1 MSGKPKSAKTV
12 GPRYARL
19 FGDHGQDAM
28 ATDEG
33 YGDEDFDGTVPSA
46 VADLAIEDQAMFERI
61 RVRLGMRR
69 SDGPERIGRYELRDS
84 IARGGMGQVYRAH
97 DPELDRPVALK
108 QIAPLP
114 GADVE
119 VLRERLR
126 REAQVLAKL
135 AHDHVVTVHD
145 VGIHRGLVYLV
156 MELVEGP
163 TLRELQASE
172 LSVAERLRLYVE
184 AGHGLIAAH
193 ERDIIHRDFKPDN
206 VLITPEGKAKVGD
219 FGLAHVLGEPLAL
232 AESGADTSA
241 LDPEREG
248 TDSRLTRSGEVLGT
262 RVYSPPEQLRGKATD
277 ARSDQFSFCVALW
290 EALCGARP
298 FAGAS
303 TNALLRAIV
312 AGPLGGAELDP
323 RLRKLLATGLAVD
336 PAQRHPDMATLV
348 KALEDYLERPRAR
361 RRRRWMMFLGL
372 AAAAVGS
379 ALTAYVQH
387 EPEVCDELEEAT
399 KLREQYPLSVLG
411 STPLARNLDAK
422 IDRTLARAQRA
433 CATNDLAA
441 KQHAAALQR
450 KLEYLLTRAA
460 DEREAPSEGLSEQLA
475 QFEVDLDSVPRAPL
489 SEDFLEF
496 LKQDLERWE
505 FDGENTKIVNKC
517 HEPEISSKRPKW
529 SDADLAELDLRCAAA
544 ETLIGPDYE
553 HVVETFLRARHHA
566 FDANDT
572 PRALEAQLGAL
583 KTTLMRLG
591 EYEHAEVELSFADDL
606 LAAVHVGWGDHRQ
619 ATRNELEAL
628 IARERGAYDK
638 AERLQLRVVANSL
651 ALTLRS
657 DIHSAQNQLVA
668 GLVNLGNIWERQGRL
683 ERAIDAHRLALT
695 LEPDDPEARVAL
707 GCVLHNNKAPPD
719 EARGYLES
727 VRKDDE
733 HDLQVAAETCLL
745 AIELAEKSTRTK
757 ALTHSRNELERML
770 RDPQSYA
777 ATPQT
782 RAKGW
787 FLVAVAHAFL
797 GEFGPAYEHARTEL
811 SEEQLTQLDGIV
823 AQLRAEDT
831 PESSP

>member
-1 MSGKPKSAKTV
+1 M
-12 GPRYARL
+12 

-232 AESGADTSA
+232 AESGADASA
-241 LDPEREG
+241 LDPEHEG
-248 TDSRLTRSGEVLGT
+248 TESRLTRSGEVLGT
-262 RVYSPPEQLRGKATD
+262 RVYSPPEQLRGRATD

-336 PAQRHPDMATLV
+336 PDQRHPDMATLV

-372 AAAAVGS
+372 TAAALGS
-379 ALTAYVQH
+379 ALTAYVQR
-387 EPEVCDELEEAT
+387 PPDEVCDEFEGAT
-399 KLREQYPLSVLG
+399 ELREQYPLSALEY
-411 STPLARNLDAK
+411 TPLAGNLDTK
-422 IDRTLARAQRA
+422 IHRTLARTQHA
-433 CATNDLAA
+433 CATDDLAG

-450 KLEYLLTRAA
+450 KLKHLLNRAV
-460 DEREAPSEGLSEQLA
+460 EEGEAPSEALEEQLA

-489 SEDFLEF
+489 SKEFLEV
-496 LKQDLERWE
+496 LESEFEPLE
-505 FDGENTKIVNKC
+505 FDERYAKIVSSCLDFDNA
-517 HEPEISSKRPKW
+517 HEGLVLSH
-529 SDADLAELDLRCAAA
+529 ADLAEFGLRCASA

-553 HVVETFLRARHHA
+553 HVVETFLEARHHA
-566 FDANDT
+566 FRVGDI

-583 KTTLMRLG
+583 KTALMRLND
-591 EYEHAEVELSFADDL
+591 YEHAEAELRITDDL
-606 LAAVHVGWGDHRQ
+606 LAAARVGWGDHRQ
-619 ATRNELEAL
+619 ATRDELAAL
-628 IARERGAYDK
+628 LARDHGAYEE
-638 AERLQLRVVANSL
+638 AERLQLRVITSTLV
-651 ALTLRS
+651 LTLRS
-657 DIHSAQNQLVA
+657 DIQSAQSQLVA
-668 GLVNLGNIWERQGRL
+668 GLVNLGHVWDRQGRG
-683 ERAIDAHRLALT
+683 ERAIDAYRSALT
-695 LEPDDPEARVAL
+695 LEPDDPEALVAL
-707 GCVLHNNKAPPD
+707 GCVLHNNKKGSPG
-719 EARGYLES
+719 EARKYLES
-727 VRKDDE
+727 AQKDKE
-733 HDLQVAAETCLL
+733 HDLQVAAGACLL
-745 AIELAEKSTRTK
+745 AVEMAESPTRPKVLAQSRD
-757 ALTHSRNELERML
+757 ALEQML
-770 RDPQSYA
+770 LDPQTHA

-787 FLVAVAHAFL
+787 FLVAVAHALL

-823 AQLRAEDT
+823 AQLRAED
-831 PESSP
+831 PPQPSP